1 MKTPAPISRAPLPD
15 VPGWRAQ
22 GQTLSVAGHRIFVVD
37 RPAAEPG
44 GEPIVYLHGYPT
56 SCHDLAPALPALA
69 ARHRV
74 VAHDHPG
81 FGLSG
86 KPVDYSY
93 SLLEQAEVALAL
105 WRSLGITRAH
115 LVAHDYGTSVATEIL
130 ARRERVGI
138 DIELTGVTL
147 CNGSMHI
154 ELAGLRPIQVL
165 LRGPLGPAVARLASK
180 RVFARNMRRIV
191 HRPEVFDDAEI
202 ETMWALLEA
211 EGGRARMPQL
221 TQYLVERKRF
231 WHRWIGALTRLDIP
245 CHVVWGDR
253 DPVAVPAIAE
263 AVAAEC
269 PTATLEWLEGLGHY
283 PMVEDPD
290 RWAGAVLGFVER

>member
-1 MKTPAPISRAPLPD
+1 MPT
-15 VPGWRAQ
+15 
-22 GQTLSVAGHRIFVVD
+22 D
-37 RPAAEPG
+37 RPARLPDLDTWRARGACASVLGLDLFFVDEGPDA
-44 GEPIVYLHGYPT
+44 GEGVPIVYLHGYPT
-56 SCHDLAPALPALA
+56 SCHDLAPVLPALT

-74 VAHDHPG
+74 IAHDHPG
-81 FGLSG
+81 YGLSA

-93 SLLEQAEVALAL
+93 SLIEQAEVALAL
-105 WRSLGITRAH
+105 WRSRGITRAH

-165 LRGPLGPAVARLASK
+165 LRGRLGPLVARLASQ

-191 HRPEVFDDAEI
+191 HDPKVFDDAEI
-202 ETMWALLEA
+202 ETMWALLNA
-211 EGGRARMPQL
+211 ADGKARMPQL
-221 TQYLVERKRF
+221 TQYLVERTRF
-231 WHRWIGALTRLDIP
+231 WHRWIGALTRLDLP
-245 CHVVWGDR
+245 CHVLWGDR

-263 AVAAEC
+263 AVAGEC
-269 PTATLEWLEGLGHY
+269 PTAELEWLEGLGHY

-290 RWAGAVLGFVER
+290 RWSTAVLAFIER